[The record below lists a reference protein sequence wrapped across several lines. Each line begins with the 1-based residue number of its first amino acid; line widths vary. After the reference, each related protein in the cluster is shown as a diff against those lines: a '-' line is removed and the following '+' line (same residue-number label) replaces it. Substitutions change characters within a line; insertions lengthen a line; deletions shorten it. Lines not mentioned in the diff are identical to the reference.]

1 MPLNKLE
8 NFIKNTEGRIL
19 YVNPN
24 DLDSTDAIENQ
35 GNSLT
40 QPFKTI
46 QRALL
51 EAARFSWVKG
61 NDNDIIEKTTILLY
75 PGDHIIDNRP
85 GFGIKK
91 VSNVAKAI
99 SPAGQETNATDTLSL
114 KPDSNFDL
122 TQEDNILYKF
132 NSIHGGAVVP
142 RGTSIVG
149 LDLRKTKVRPKY
161 VPNPTDDTL
170 SQSCIFR
177 ITGGCYFWQ
186 FTTFDGDED
195 TKVYTD
201 NKDFTDANQA
211 TPTFSHHK
219 LAIFEYADGINNPSG
234 YDLTDLEQYYSKLS
248 NAFNPASGRE
258 IDQKYPAIPG
268 GFSPKRAEYEIV
280 GAFATDPIGI
290 TNIISG
296 NGSTPGTVVTVT
308 TSTAHGLNAGT
319 PIKIRGVG
327 VADYNISTV
336 VTDIS
341 VSNDKVFTYALPL
354 VRANLPASPSASGA
368 TVTIETD
375 TVSGASPYIFNCSLR
390 SVWGL
395 NGLFADGANATG
407 FRSVVAA
414 QFTGVSLQK
423 DDRAFVK
430 YNPTSRTYNEIST
443 TKVTGSALASGS
455 SSTNADTVY
464 HLDSDAIYKNDWETI
479 HIKATNDAVM
489 QLVSIFAIG
498 YTRHFDVR
506 DGSDYSLTNSNSNF
520 GQLSLVSTGFKKKAF
535 TKDDKAYITSIITPR
550 AVTTA
555 EESLDWQGLD
565 IAKTVQVG
573 FSSHLYLY
581 GYESEDIKPPSV
593 LQGYRVGAKVNDVL
607 YIDDNQAT
615 PVTHSASIKMVDK
628 LPSGG
633 LSTVSY
639 GTNSSFKKYAVTN
652 VASNVLSI
660 GSHALVTGEKIKVVA
675 DDGDLPENLEAH
687 KTYYAIVE
695 SGNSI
700 KLASSKTNATT
711 NTPIT
716 IYYSGSKLN
725 ILSRVSDKESGDLGH
740 PIQWDSTNSQWYI
753 HVDDGNGIYSTFVS
767 QGVSGFGEDT
777 TKPSYIK
784 RVEDTRSLDEKL
796 YKLRVVIPKEF
807 DNTKNPEEG
816 FIIQESSNTGFRSD
830 TDSALI
836 NSTSVSA
843 ILNGEDYDYNRN
855 PRFISK
861 CSESSST
868 VTVISE
874 QPHGLNAW
882 DQIIVKNVTSNANV
896 TGAGNSGYNGTFKVS
911 GIIDDKTFT
920 YSTTDVNGVVHI
932 TGSALTNDVTVRD
945 TNLPR
950 FERNDCQDNF
960 YIYRN
965 DVITPY
971 TKDVQDGVYH
981 LYVLNAGNKVGV
993 AFTNVGY
1000 SQNVTDLYP
1009 QQDKDNPNAN
1019 PNASRTYASRSPL
1032 GEVTTDDLRNSLTR
1046 ESVDKLLTNFHIGNI
1061 ITGVTTSFST
1071 NTKGTATLTFARN
1084 HNLSGIV
1091 TATIASGGSGYT
1103 NGTYRNV
1110 KVFDNNSSVWDGAL
1124 ATVVVAGGAVTNV
1137 DITSGGSGYGAEN
1150 LDLDLSTS
1158 GTAADITTT
1167 LSGISTAVG
1176 NTVQVTG
1183 IGTTAGGY
1191 YRITS
1196 VPSKNQIV
1204 VGISHVDPSINEGQ
1218 YVINVGHEIR
1228 VRGTSFWGSYQRVNT
1243 EEPHGLS
1250 AGNRVRLVNGNQL
1263 SRGDYIVSSAGLGTD
1278 TFRVITDTNP
1288 GSSLYVLKHGLSDN
1302 DKSSDD
1308 QGENLGARGFYF
1320 YGNERY
1326 TLVTALT
1333 TASTNIKLKLHGVD
1347 GSTVS
1352 RFELGSYIQIDD
1364 EIMRITSN
1372 KLSGSG
1378 SDEVFVI
1385 RGSLGTLQQAH
1396 VAGSLIKK
1404 ITPRPIEFRRP
1415 SIIRASGHT
1424 FEYIGYG
1431 PGNYSTGLPQVQVKT
1446 LTEDEDYL
1454 AQAQERD
1461 CGTVVYTGMNSKGD
1475 FIIGNKKIN
1484 SATGKETTFD
1494 IPIPT
1499 VTGQDPSRLSV
1510 VFDEVIIK
1518 ERLLVEGGNSNTIL
1532 SEFDGPVNFSQDVKI
1547 NGDLTV
1553 KGRIKQSNA
1562 LTITDTTQSINKDT
1576 GCLILDGGA
1585 GIEKNVYING
1595 LLNVAGVSTFTSN
1608 ITVTGDV
1615 ASNLYPSATDTYNI
1629 GEDASNRWNNCYA
1642 KAFFGD
1648 GAGLDNTGAELS
1660 TGTSGSERVVL
1671 TDKTSG
1677 TMTTAKTD
1685 ADLTFNFATNTLSIG
1700 GGAVVGGDL
1709 DVNGTGTHTFAGPIT
1724 VSGDITG
1731 NNGVINMT
1739 GTGTNQLGGP
1749 LEVTGEIKAIGSD
1762 IIAFASSD
1770 ENLKDN
1776 ITIIPNALD
1785 KVKAIS
1791 GNTFTWKHTS
1801 KVALP
1806 GMDDTGVIAQQVEA
1820 LGLPGIT
1827 TTRPDGTKAVRYER
1841 LVPVL
1846 IEAIKELSAKVD
1858 ALS

>member
-61 NDNDIIEKTTILLY
+61 NDNDLIERTTILLY

-99 SPAGQETNATDTLSL
+99 SPAGQESNANSTLSL

-132 NSIHGGAVVP
+132 NSVYGGVVVP

-170 SQSCIFR
+170 GSSAIFR

-219 LAIFEYADGINNPSG
+219 LSIFEYADGINNPSG

-248 NAFNPASGRE
+248 NAFNVASGRDV
-258 IDQKYPAIPG
+258 DQKYPALPG
-268 GFSPKRAEYEIV
+268 GFAPKRAEYEIV

-341 VSNDKVFTYALPL
+341 ASNDNVFTYALPL

-506 DGSDYSLTNSNSNF
+506 TGSDYSLTNSNSNF

-593 LQGYRVGAKVNDVL
+593 LQGYRVGAKVNDL
-607 YIDDNQAT
+607 IYIDDNNTVPQT
-615 PVTHSASIKMVDK
+615 FSASIKMVDK
-628 LPSGG
+628 LPTNG

-639 GTNSSFKKYAVTN
+639 GNYSSFKKYAVTN
-652 VASNVLSI
+652 VASNVLTI
-660 GSHALVTGEKIKVVA
+660 GSHELVTGEKIKVVA

-687 KTYYAIVE
+687 KTYYAIVATP
-695 SGNSI
+695 NSI
-700 KLASSKTNATT
+700 KLASSKTNAST
-711 NTPIT
+711 NTAIT

-725 ILSRVSDKESGDLGH
+725 VLSRVSDKQSGDLGH

-753 HVDDGNGIYSTFVS
+753 HADEGNAIYSTFVT
-767 QGVSGFGEDT
+767 QGVIGFGTAT

-836 NSTSVSA
+836 NSTSVNA
-843 ILNGEDYDYNRN
+843 ILDGEDYDYNRN
-855 PRFISK
+855 PRFINN
-861 CSESSST
+861 CTEASST
-868 VTVISE
+868 VTVVSE

-882 DQIIVKNVTSNANV
+882 DQIIVKNVTSNGNV

-932 TGSALTNDVTVRD
+932 TGSALTNDITSR
-945 TNLPR
+945 TTSLPR

-965 DVITPY
+965 EVITPY
-971 TKDVQDGVYH
+971 NKDVQDGVYH

-1009 QQDKDNPNAN
+1009 QQDKDNPDAN
-1019 PNASRTYASRSPL
+1019 PNASKTYASRSPL

-1046 ESVDKLLTNFHIGNI
+1046 ESVDKLLTNFHIGNT
-1061 ITGVTTSFST
+1061 ITGVTTSFAT
-1071 NTKGTATLTFARN
+1071 TIKGTATLTFARN

-1150 LDLDLSTS
+1150 LDLDLSTT

-1167 LSGISTAVG
+1167 LSGISTVIG

-1183 IGTTAGGY
+1183 IGTTAGGH

-1196 VPSKNQIV
+1196 VPQKNQVAI
-1204 VGISHVDPSINEGQ
+1204 GISNLDPSISVGQ
-1218 YVINVGHEIR
+1218 YVINVGHEIKTR
-1228 VRGTSFWGSYQRVNT
+1228 STTFWGTHQTVNT
-1243 EEPHGLS
+1243 RTAHGLS
-1250 AGNRVRLVNGNQL
+1250 AGNKVSLIDDNNRNK
-1263 SRGDYIVSSAGLGTD
+1263 GDYIIGSAGLGTD
-1278 TFRVITDTNP
+1278 TFRIYPDSVV
-1288 GSSLYVLKHGLSDN
+1288 SSSYILKHGLSDN

-1308 QGENLGARGFYF
+1308 EGENLGARGFYF

-1333 TASTNIKLKLHGVD
+1333 TASSNVKVQLHGVD

-1352 RFELGSYIQIDD
+1352 RFELGSYIQVDD
-1364 EIMRITSN
+1364 EIMRVISN
-1372 KLSGSG
+1372 KLSGSYD
-1378 SDEVFVI
+1378 DEIWVI

-1396 VAGSLIKK
+1396 AAGSLIKK

-1494 IPIPT
+1494 IPVPT
-1499 VTGQDPSRLSV
+1499 VTGQDPARLSV
-1510 VFDEVIIK
+1510 VFDEVVIK

-1532 SEFDGPVNFSQDVKI
+1532 SEFDGPVNFSQNVKI
-1547 NGDLTV
+1547 NGDLTLKGRLKQSSVLIITNLTQSNDIDEGALQVYGGVGIKKNLNVGGTLTGTGATFTGNV
-1553 KGRIKQSNA
+1553 KGVNGEFSGAVTGTTATFSGALSATTGAFSSNV
-1562 LTITDTTQSINKDT
+1562 TVGGT
-1576 GCLILDGGA
+1576 LD
-1585 GIEKNVYING
+1585 
-1595 LLNVAGVSTFTSN
+1595 
-1608 ITVTGDV
+1608 VTGDM
-1615 ASNLYPSATDTYNI
+1615 T
-1629 GEDASNRWNNCYA
+1629 
-1642 KAFFGD
+1642 
-1648 GAGLDNTGAELS
+1648 S
-1660 TGTSGSERVVL
+1660 TGGIFGNIRVGVTGDNEIDTTSGNLTIDSTGGTTTVDDTLVV
-1671 TDKTSG
+1671 SG
-1677 TMTTAKTD
+1677 
-1685 ADLTFNFATNTLSIG
+1685 N
-1700 GGAVVGGDL
+1700 L
-1709 DVNGTGTHTFAGPIT
+1709 DVNGTGTHTLAGPLT
-1724 VSGDITG
+1724 VSGNITG
-1731 NNGVINMT
+1731 NSGVINMT
-1739 GTGTNQLGGP
+1739 GSGTNQLGGP
-1749 LEVTGEIKAIGSD
+1749 LEVSGEIKALGAD

-1791 GNTFTWKHTS
+1791 GNTFTWKDTS
-1801 KVALP
+1801 TVALP

>member
-40 QPFKTI
+40 KPFKTI

-61 NDNDIIEKTTILLY
+61 NDNDIVEKTTILLY
-75 PGDHIIDNRP
+75 PGDHIVDNRP
-85 GFGIKK
+85 GFGIISE
-91 VSNVAKAI
+91 SNVAKAI
-99 SPAGQETNATDTLSL
+99 SPAGAKSNAQNTLTLTSS
-114 KPDSNFDL
+114 SNFDL

-132 NSIHGGAVVP
+132 NSVYGGVVVP
-142 RGTSIVG
+142 RGTSLVG

-170 SQSCIFR
+170 NSSTIFR

-186 FTTFDGDED
+186 FTTFDGDD
-195 TKVYTD
+195 NGLVYTD
-201 NKDFTDANQA
+201 NKDFTPANQA

-219 LAIFEYADGINNPSG
+219 LSIFEYADGINPPSG

-248 NAFNPASGRE
+248 NAFNIASGRDV
-258 IDQKYPAIPG
+258 DQKYPAIPG

-341 VSNDKVFTYALPL
+341 ASDDKVFTYALPL
-354 VRANLPASPSASGA
+354 VRANLPASPSASSA

-390 SVWGL
+390 SVWGM

-430 YNPTSRTYNEIST
+430 YNSTSRTYNEIST

-506 DGSDYSLTNSNSNF
+506 TGSDYSLTNSNSNF

-535 TKDDKAYITSIITPR
+535 TKDDKGYITSIITPR
-550 AVTTA
+550 AVTTE
-555 EESLDWQGLD
+555 EESLDWQALD
-565 IAKTVQVG
+565 VEKTVQVG

-581 GYESEDIKPPSV
+581 GYDSEDVVPPSV
-593 LQGYRVGAKVNDVL
+593 LQGYRVGAKVNDL
-607 YIDDNQAT
+607 IYIDDNNTVPQT
-615 PVTHSASIKMVDK
+615 FSASIKMVDK

-633 LSTVSY
+633 LATVSY
-639 GTNSSFKKYAVTN
+639 GTNSSFKKYGVTN
-652 VASNVLSI
+652 VASNVLTI
-660 GSHALVTGEKIKVVA
+660 GNHELVTGEKIKVIA

-687 KTYYAIVE
+687 KTYYAIVV
-695 SGNSI
+695 NSTNI
-700 KLASSKTNATT
+700 KLASSLTNANT
-711 NTPIT
+711 NTPII

-725 ILSRVSDKESGDLGH
+725 VLSRVSDKSSGDLGH
-740 PIQWDSTNSQWYI
+740 PIQWDSDNSQWYI
-753 HVDDGNGIYSTFVS
+753 HADAGNAIYSTFVS
-767 QGVSGFGEDT
+767 QGVIGFGTAT

-816 FIIQESSNTGFRSD
+816 FIIQDSSNTGFRSD
-830 TDSALI
+830 TDSALA
-836 NSTSVSA
+836 NSTLTSA
-843 ILNGEDYDYNRN
+843 ILDGEDYDYNRN

-861 CSESSST
+861 CTEASST

-882 DQIIVKNVTSNANV
+882 DQIIVKNVTSNGNT
-896 TGAGNSGYNGTFKVS
+896 TGAGNSGYNGTFAVT
-911 GIIDDKTFT
+911 GILDDKTFT
-920 YSTTDVNGVVHI
+920 YATTDTDGNIHT
-932 TGSALTNDVTVRD
+932 TGSALTNDTTSRD

-965 DVITPY
+965 EVITPY
-971 TKDVQDGVYH
+971 NKDIQDGVYH
-981 LYVLNAGNKVGV
+981 LYVLNAGNKVGL

-1009 QQDKDNPNAN
+1009 QQDKDNPNDN
-1019 PNASRTYASRSPL
+1019 PGASSSYASRSPL
-1032 GEVTTDDLRNSLTR
+1032 GEVTTSDLRNSLTR
-1046 ESVDKLLTNFHIGNI
+1046 ESADKFIKDLYIGNTI
-1061 ITGVTTSFST
+1061 SGVTTSFSGGGVT
-1071 NTKGTATLTFARN
+1071 GTATLTFARN

-1103 NGTYRNV
+1103 NGTYQNV
-1110 KVFDNNSSVWDGAL
+1110 KLYNNGTTTWDGAL
-1124 ATVVVAGGAVTNV
+1124 ARVVVAGGAVTNI

-1150 LDLDLSTS
+1150 LDLDLTTT
-1158 GTAADITTT
+1158 GTGADIAVAT
-1167 LSGISTAVG
+1167 SGISTVVG
-1176 NTVQVTG
+1176 NTVQITG
-1183 IGTTAGGY
+1183 IGTTAGGHF
-1191 YRITS
+1191 RITS
-1196 VPSKNQIV
+1196 VPSTTQVAVAITN
-1204 VGISHVDPSINEGQ
+1204 GDASINAGQ
-1218 YVINVGHEIR
+1218 YVLNIGHEIR
-1228 VRGTSFWGSYQRVNT
+1228 VGSTTYNATTDVETINT
-1243 EEPHGLS
+1243 AKPHGLA
-1250 AGNRVRLVNGNQL
+1250 AGNKISLLNSDNGKIGEYLVRASGLGTNTFT
-1263 SRGDYIVSSAGLGTD
+1263 VSSATD
-1278 TFRVITDTNP
+1278 IPAST
-1288 GSSLYVLKHGLSDN
+1288 YVLKHGLSAN
-1302 DKSSDD
+1302 DKTSDRD
-1308 QGENLGARGFYF
+1308 GENLAARGLPI

-1333 TASTNIKLKLHGVD
+1333 TATTNTKIKLHGVD
-1347 GSTVS
+1347 ASTVS
-1352 RFELGSYIQIDD
+1352 RFELGSYIQIDS
-1364 EIMRITSN
+1364 EIMRITHN
-1372 KLSGSG
+1372 QLSGTG
-1378 SDEVFVI
+1378 NDELFVI
-1385 RGSLGTLQQAH
+1385 RGSLGTLQATH
-1396 VAGSLIKK
+1396 AAGSLIRK
-1404 ITPRPIEFRRP
+1404 ITPRALEFRRP

-1431 PGNYSTGLPQVQVKT
+1431 PGNYSTGIPQVQVKT
-1446 LTEDEDYL
+1446 LSEQEDYL

-1484 SATGKETTFD
+1484 SATGQEKTFD
-1494 IPIPT
+1494 IPVPT
-1499 VTGQDPSRLSV
+1499 ITGQDPARLSV

-1518 ERLLVEGGNSNTIL
+1518 ERLLVEGGNSGTIL
-1532 SEFDGPVNFSQDVKI
+1532 SEFDGPVNFSKDVKI
-1547 NGDLTV
+1547 GGQLTV
-1553 KGRIKQSNA
+1553 TGSFKNVRPIEV
-1562 LTITDTTQSINKDT
+1562 TDNTDSWDKDS
-1576 GCLILDGGA
+1576 GCMILEGGL
-1585 GIEKNVYING
+1585 GIEKNV
-1595 LLNVAGVSTFTSN
+1595 
-1608 ITVTGDV
+1608 
-1615 ASNLYPSATDTYNI
+1615 NI
-1629 GEDASNRWNNCYA
+1629 GLGASV
-1642 KAFFGD
+1642 
-1648 GAGLDNTGAELS
+1648 GLGLTV
-1660 TGTSGSERVVL
+1660 GT
-1671 TDKTSG
+1671 
-1677 TMTTAKTD
+1677 
-1685 ADLTFNFATNTLSIG
+1685 F
-1700 GGAVVGGDL
+1700 L
-1709 DVNGTGTHTFAGPIT
+1709 DVNGNADIAGTLGVTGTATFTGDLSSGGGTFGNVRVGVTGDNEIDT
-1724 VSGDITG
+1724 SSGNLTIDSTGGTTTIDDNVSVSGTLNVSSTGTFGGAISVGGNVTASGVLDI
-1731 NNGVINMT
+1731 N
-1739 GTGTNQLGGP
+1739 GTGTNSLSGP
-1749 LEVTGEIKAIGSD
+1749 LDVSGTIRAIGAD

-1776 ITIIPNALD
+1776 ITPIPNALS
-1785 KVKAIS
+1785 KVISIS
-1791 GNTFTWKHTS
+1791 GNTFNWNEKS
-1801 KVALP
+1801 DYEGKS
-1806 GMDDTGVIAQQVEA
+1806 DTGVVAQEIEK
-1820 LGLPGIT
+1820 LGLPGVVE
-1827 TTRPDGTKAVRYER
+1827 TRADGFKAVRYDR

-1858 ALS
+1858 DLS

>member
-40 QPFKTI
+40 KPFKTI

-61 NDNDIIEKTTILLY
+61 NDNDIVEKTTILLY
-75 PGDHIIDNRP
+75 PGDHIVDNRP
-85 GFGIKK
+85 GFGIISE
-91 VSNVAKAI
+91 SNVAKAI
-99 SPAGQETNATDTLSL
+99 SPAGAKSNAQNTLTLTSS
-114 KPDSNFDL
+114 SNFDL

-132 NSIHGGAVVP
+132 NSVYGGVVVP
-142 RGTSIVG
+142 RGTSLVG

-170 SQSCIFR
+170 NSSTIFR

-186 FTTFDGDED
+186 FTTFDGDD
-195 TKVYTD
+195 NGLVYTD
-201 NKDFTDANQA
+201 NKDFTPANQA

-219 LAIFEYADGINNPSG
+219 LSIFEYADGINPPSG

-248 NAFNPASGRE
+248 NAFNIASGRDV
-258 IDQKYPAIPG
+258 DQKYPAIPG

-341 VSNDKVFTYALPL
+341 ASDDKVFTYALPL
-354 VRANLPASPSASGA
+354 VRANLPASPSASSA

-390 SVWGL
+390 SVWGM

-430 YNPTSRTYNEIST
+430 YNSTSRTYNEIST

-506 DGSDYSLTNSNSNF
+506 TGSDYSLTNSNSNF

-535 TKDDKAYITSIITPR
+535 TKDDKGYITSIITPR
-550 AVTTA
+550 AVTTE
-555 EESLDWQGLD
+555 EESLDWQALD
-565 IAKTVQVG
+565 VEKTVQVG

-581 GYESEDIKPPSV
+581 GYDSEDVVPPSV
-593 LQGYRVGAKVNDVL
+593 LQGYRVGAKVNDL
-607 YIDDNQAT
+607 IYIDDNNTVPQT
-615 PVTHSASIKMVDK
+615 FSASIKMVDK

-633 LSTVSY
+633 LATVSY
-639 GTNSSFKKYAVTN
+639 GTNSSFKKYGVTN
-652 VASNVLSI
+652 VASNVLTI
-660 GSHALVTGEKIKVVA
+660 GNHELVTGEKIKVIA

-687 KTYYAIVE
+687 KTYYAIVV
-695 SGNSI
+695 NSTNI
-700 KLASSKTNATT
+700 KLASSLTNANT
-711 NTPIT
+711 NTPII

-725 ILSRVSDKESGDLGH
+725 VLSRVSDKSSGDLGH
-740 PIQWDSTNSQWYI
+740 PIQWDSDNSQWYI
-753 HVDDGNGIYSTFVS
+753 HADAGNAIYSTFVS
-767 QGVSGFGEDT
+767 QGVIGFGTAT

-816 FIIQESSNTGFRSD
+816 FIIQDSSNTGFRSD
-830 TDSALI
+830 TDSALA
-836 NSTSVSA
+836 NSTLTSA
-843 ILNGEDYDYNRN
+843 ILDGEDYDYNRN
-855 PRFISK
+855 TRFISK
-861 CSESSST
+861 CTEASST

-882 DQIIVKNVTSNANV
+882 DQIIVKNVTSNGNT
-896 TGAGNSGYNGTFKVS
+896 TGAGNSGYNGTFAVT
-911 GIIDDKTFT
+911 GILDDKTFT
-920 YSTTDVNGVVHI
+920 YATTDTDGNIHT
-932 TGSALTNDVTVRD
+932 TGSALTNDTTSRD

-965 DVITPY
+965 EVITPY
-971 TKDVQDGVYH
+971 NKDVQDGVYH

-1009 QQDKDNPNAN
+1009 QQDKDNPNDN
-1019 PNASRTYASRSPL
+1019 PGASSSYASRSPL
-1032 GEVTTDDLRNSLTR
+1032 GEVTTSDLRNSLTR
-1046 ESVDKLLTNFHIGNI
+1046 ESADKFIKDLYIGNTI
-1061 ITGVTTSFST
+1061 SGVTTSFSGGGVT
-1071 NTKGTATLTFARN
+1071 GTATLTFARN

-1103 NGTYRNV
+1103 NGTYQNV
-1110 KVFDNNSSVWDGAL
+1110 KLYNNGTTTWDGAL
-1124 ATVVVAGGAVTNV
+1124 ARVVVAGGAVTNI

-1150 LDLDLSTS
+1150 LDLDLTTT
-1158 GTAADITTT
+1158 GTGADIAVAT
-1167 LSGISTAVG
+1167 SGISTVVG
-1176 NTVQVTG
+1176 NTVQITG
-1183 IGTTAGGY
+1183 IGTTAGGHF
-1191 YRITS
+1191 RITS
-1196 VPSKNQIV
+1196 VPSTTQVAVAITN
-1204 VGISHVDPSINEGQ
+1204 GDASINAGQ
-1218 YVINVGHEIR
+1218 YVLNIGHEIR
-1228 VRGTSFWGSYQRVNT
+1228 VGTTTYNATTDVETINT
-1243 EEPHGLS
+1243 AEPHGLA
-1250 AGNRVRLVNGNQL
+1250 AGNKVSLLNSDNGKIGEYLVRASGLGTNTFT
-1263 SRGDYIVSSAGLGTD
+1263 VSSATD
-1278 TFRVITDTNP
+1278 IPAST
-1288 GSSLYVLKHGLSDN
+1288 YVLKHGLSAN
-1302 DKSSDD
+1302 DKTSDRD
-1308 QGENLGARGFYF
+1308 GENLGARGLPI

-1333 TASTNIKLKLHGVD
+1333 TATTNNKIKLHGVD
-1347 GSTVS
+1347 SSTVS
-1352 RFELGSYIQIDD
+1352 RFELGSYIQVDS
-1364 EIMRITSN
+1364 EIMRITHN
-1372 KLSGSG
+1372 QLSGTG
-1378 SDEVFVI
+1378 NDELFVI
-1385 RGSLGTLQQAH
+1385 RGSLGTLQATH
-1396 VAGSLIKK
+1396 AAGSLIRK
-1404 ITPRPIEFRRP
+1404 ITPRALEFRRP

-1431 PGNYSTGLPQVQVKT
+1431 PGNYSTGIPQVQVKT
-1446 LTEDEDYL
+1446 LSEQEDYL

-1484 SATGKETTFD
+1484 SATGQEKTFD
-1494 IPIPT
+1494 IPVPT
-1499 VTGQDPSRLSV
+1499 ITGQDPARLSV

-1518 ERLLVEGGNSNTIL
+1518 ERLLVEGGNSGTIL
-1532 SEFDGPVNFSQDVKI
+1532 SEFDGPVNFSKDVKI
-1547 NGDLTV
+1547 GGQLTV
-1553 KGRIKQSNA
+1553 TGSFKNVRPIEV
-1562 LTITDTTQSINKDT
+1562 TDNTDSWDKDS
-1576 GCLILDGGA
+1576 GCMILEGGL
-1585 GIEKNVYING
+1585 GVEKNV
-1595 LLNVAGVSTFTSN
+1595 
-1608 ITVTGDV
+1608 
-1615 ASNLYPSATDTYNI
+1615 NI
-1629 GEDASNRWNNCYA
+1629 GLGASV
-1642 KAFFGD
+1642 
-1648 GAGLDNTGAELS
+1648 GLGLTV
-1660 TGTSGSERVVL
+1660 GT
-1671 TDKTSG
+1671 
-1677 TMTTAKTD
+1677 
-1685 ADLTFNFATNTLSIG
+1685 F
-1700 GGAVVGGDL
+1700 L
-1709 DVNGTGTHTFAGPIT
+1709 DVNGNADIAGTLGVTGTATFTGDLSSGGGTFGNVRVGVTGDNEIDT
-1724 VSGDITG
+1724 SSGNLTIDSTGGTTTIDDNVSVSGTLNVSSTGTFGGAISVGGNVTASGVLDI
-1731 NNGVINMT
+1731 N
-1739 GTGTNQLGGP
+1739 GTGTNSLSGP
-1749 LEVTGEIKAIGSD
+1749 LDVSGTIRAIGAD

-1776 ITIIPNALD
+1776 ITPIPNALS
-1785 KVKAIS
+1785 KVISIS
-1791 GNTFTWKHTS
+1791 GNTFNWNEKS
-1801 KVALP
+1801 DYEGKA
-1806 GMDDTGVIAQQVEA
+1806 DTGVVAQEIEK
-1820 LGLPGIT
+1820 LGLPGVVE
-1827 TTRPDGTKAVRYER
+1827 TRADGFKAVRYDR

-1858 ALS
+1858 DLS